1 MRRREARGERREA
14 RGERREARVG
24 PVRGASKMCCGPVR
38 GAVLPGR
45 NYERSE
51 ASNCTR
57 DARTIARTAGQET
70 RTSAPSMAFNQP
82 GESPGLGNVTA
93 QYPKVVTA

>member
-1 MRRREARGERREA
+1 MVTRRVSRKQR
-14 RGERREARVG
+14 
-24 PVRGASKMCCGPVR
+24 SN
-38 GAVLPGR
+38 GR
-45 NYERSE
+45 FLMSEE
-51 ASNCTR
+51 ASTEAPSLTFRVTNGADGSQMLAC
-57 DARTIARTAGQET
+57 AGQET

>member
-1 MRRREARGERREA
+1 MLRSYYVGRSSRAALTSAARRLCAW
-14 RGERREARVG
+14 
-24 PVRGASKMCCGPVR
+24 
-38 GAVLPGR
+38 
-45 NYERSE
+45 
-51 ASNCTR
+51 
-57 DARTIARTAGQET
+57 DARTAAREDRNTIARSTGQET